1 MTVKAQNI
9 PGAHALLNEEDVL
22 PALFNWRRQGLR
34 TALVT
39 LVGVDGG
46 APRQPGAQMAVAEDG
61 RYAGYLSGG
70 CLEQAVA
77 LEAQAVISA
86 GQNKTVRYGKDS
98 PYFDIKLP
106 CGSGLDLYFD
116 QALDDTVCSQ
126 LEQLRQDGQSFAL
139 ETHLQTG
146 ASCVTPV
153 TLASI
158 PNSSLRDGKFTR
170 VYPAPIQ
177 VAIIG
182 DGPSVGGLA
191 RLADVAG
198 LKLNVWTRDDTTR
211 RQLAADGL
219 SAGQGEDELQSII
232 SSLGPTGAAI
242 VVFHDHEAE
251 PRIIEKLLRTPAF
264 YIGILGNQAVHR
276 TRLAALKEMGVP
288 EDQLTRLSAPVGS
301 IPNAKSKVT
310 FAFGVLSQLL
320 AAAKSRN
327 FVS

>member
-1 MTVKAQNI
+1 MTIKAQPI
-9 PGAHALLNEEDVL
+9 PGARALLDDDDVL

-77 LEAQAVISA
+77 LEAQAVVAA
-86 GQNKTVRYGKDS
+86 GQNKTVRFGKDS

-116 QALDDTVCSQ
+116 QALDSATC
-126 LEQLRQDGQSFAL
+126 EQMNRLRQERRSFAL
-139 ETHLQTG
+139 KTHLPTG
-146 ASCVTPV
+146 TSSVSPIT
-153 TLASI
+153 TTNI
-158 PNSSLRDGKFTR
+158 PCSARDEEAFTR
-170 VYPAPIQ
+170 VYPAPINI
-177 VAIIG
+177 AIIG
-182 DGPSVGGLA
+182 DGPAVSGLA

-198 LKLNVWTRDDTTR
+198 LGLSVWTRDDATR
-211 RQLAADGL
+211 RQLVSDGL
-219 SAGQGEDELQSII
+219 SAGEGEDALEAII
-232 SSLGPTGAAI
+232 SGLGATGAAI

-251 PRIIEKLLRTPAF
+251 PRIIEQLLKTQAF
-264 YIGILGNQAVHR
+264 YIGILGNHAVHR
-276 TRLAALKEMGVP
+276 TRLAALRELGVP
-288 EDQLTRLSAPVGS
+288 DDQLARLSAPVGS

-310 FAFGVLSQLL
+310 FAFGVLTELL

-327 FVS
+327 LIA